1 MTRDF
6 QSSSTYGDAK
16 LSKLKPSTGNGLGS
30 SRRLLSRL
38 RDVMAEGGQAQ
49 KRLDRIVTL
58 IATDI
63 VAEVCSI
70 YLLRAGEVLELFAT
84 EGLKSEA
91 VHNTRLRIGEGLI
104 GTIAAQATA
113 LTLSEAQN
121 HPAFAYRPETG
132 EEIFHS
138 MMGVPIMHS
147 GRVVGVLAVQNQT
160 QRHYT
165 EEELETL
172 ETVAMVLA
180 ELVSGGELVPKKE
193 LQTVDGIAVL
203 PMRLDGTRLS
213 EGVGMGQVVLH
224 RVELVLHNLVAEDP
238 EAELERLHDAVAD
251 MHGAL
256 DNMLESNLIRDGEHR
271 DVLETYRLIAEDA
284 GWLNKIS
291 DAIKS
296 GLKAEAAVQKIQTET
311 RLRMNQI
318 SDPYL
323 KERVQDFEDLANRL
337 LQHLMGETPA
347 DVADELPDHVVLVAK
362 SMGPAELMDY
372 DTDKLRALV
381 LEEGSPTSHVAIVAR
396 ALDIPVLG
404 RVKSLMKKVEPLD
417 TVVVDGDNN
426 QIFVRPSDD
435 IIQAFKQTLE
445 ARAEKKAGYLQLKGL
460 PTQTLDGQ
468 EIDLFLNAGLLI
480 DLQHLEESDADGVGL
495 YRTEIPFMARSELP
509 DVDDQTQLYEKIYSQ
524 SGNRP
529 VVFRTLDAGGDK
541 VLPYWES
548 AGEENPALG
557 WRAIR
562 LTLDRPAI
570 LRQQIRALVLASAG
584 RELQIMFPMIAEVQE
599 FIAARRLVEMEVAR
613 SIERGEILPSL
624 VKVGAMLEVPSLLF
638 QMPQLLKEVDFLSIG
653 SNDLIQ
659 FLFACDRGNPSLASR
674 YDSLSGPVLTVLR
687 DVLKQCNKAQ
697 VPVSLCGEM
706 GGRPI
711 DAMALVGIGFTRIS
725 MSPPALGPVKT
736 MIRSLEL
743 TPLKDFMENLYTD
756 SSHSVREK
764 LRSFAL
770 DHNVVI

>member
-1 MTRDF
+1 MTRDLRT
-6 QSSSTYGDAK
+6 SSTFGGATDEGRK
-16 LSKLKPSTGNGLGS
+16 LSHGNGLGS

-38 RDVMAEGGQAQ
+38 RDVMAEGGPAQ
-49 KRLDRIVTL
+49 KRLNRIVTL

-91 VHNTRLRIGEGLI
+91 IHNTRLRIGEGLI
-104 GTIAAQATA
+104 GTIAAQASA
-113 LTLSEAQN
+113 LTLSEAQD

-180 ELVSGGELVPKKE
+180 ELVSSGELVPQDE
-193 LQTVDGIAVL
+193 LNTVDGIAVL
-203 PMRLDGTRLS
+203 PLRLDGTSLS
-213 EGVGMGQVVLH
+213 EGIGMGQVVLH
-224 RVELVLHNLVAEDP
+224 KVDLVLHNLVAEDTDL
-238 EAELERLHDAVAD
+238 ELDRLHEAVAD

-256 DNMLESNLIRDGEHR
+256 DIMLESNLIRDGEHR

-284 GWLNKIS
+284 GWLKKIS

-323 KERVQDFEDLANRL
+323 RERVQDFEDLANRL

-347 DVADELPDHVVLVAK
+347 DVADDLPEHVVIVAK
-362 SMGPAELMDY
+362 TMGPAELMDY
-372 DTDKLRALV
+372 DTDKLRALI

-404 RVKSLMKKVEPLD
+404 RVKGVMKKVRAMD
-417 TVVVDGDNN
+417 TVVVDGAND
-426 QIFVRPSDD
+426 QLFVRPSDD
-435 IIQAFKQTLE
+435 VIQAFKETLN
-445 ARAEKKAGYLQLKGL
+445 ARAEKLAGYRQLKGQ
-460 PTQTLDGQ
+460 PCQTLDEQ
-468 EIDLFLNAGLLI
+468 EIELFLNAGLLV
-480 DLQHLEESDADGVGL
+480 DLEHLDETDAKGVGL

-509 DVDDQTQLYEKIYSQ
+509 DVYVQTQLYEKIYAQ
-524 SGNRP
+524 SGGRP

-541 VLPYWES
+541 VLPYWETS
-548 AGEENPALG
+548 EEENPALG

-584 RELQIMFPMIAEVQE
+584 RDLRIMFPMIAEVQE
-599 FIAARRLVEMEVAR
+599 FIDARKLVHMEVAR
-613 SIERGEILPSL
+613 CIEKGGTLPSE

-638 QMPQLLKEVDFLSIG
+638 QMPQFLKHVDFLSVG
-653 SNDLIQ
+653 SNDLVQ
-659 FLFACDRGNPSLASR
+659 FLFACDRGNPGLANR
-674 YDSLSGPVLTVLR
+674 YDGLSGPVLTVLR
-687 DVLKQCNKAQ
+687 DVLAQCNEAK

-706 GGRPI
+706 GGRAL
-711 DAMALVGIGFTRIS
+711 DAMALVGIGYTSIS

-743 TPLKDFMENLYTD
+743 TPLRTFMETLYGD
-756 SSHSVREK
+756 SGHSVREK

-770 DHNVVI
+770 DHNVII